1 MPKLRFPGFEGE
13 WTKKRLSEVATG
25 FDYGMNVAAIKFDG
39 TNQYIRITDIDDE
52 SRCCNQ
58 SNPVSPAGILDEK
71 YVVGV
76 NDILFARTGAVRLL
90 DNQYAILFIRGE
102 RAVIDKKYDLMKHKH
117 IRQTEDGGAESYIRP
132 VKFLDREPK
141 YDFSAEDL
149 RREYLLEEIEILEQ
163 EELC

>member
-1 MPKLRFPGFEGE
+1 MLLYIF
-13 WTKKRLSEVATG
+13 WQIMLCIKKFVCKH
-25 FDYGMNVAAIKFDG
+25 IK
-39 TNQYIRITDIDDE
+39 
-52 SRCCNQ
+52 
-58 SNPVSPAGILDEK
+58 
-71 YVVGV
+71 
-76 NDILFARTGAVRLL
+76 RLL

-102 RAVIDKKYDLMKHKH
+102 RAVIDKMYDLMKHKH

-141 YDFSAEDL
+141 YDFSTEDL